1 MSRRLGKPPFTRGLA
16 LGSVLVLLVS
26 VGVWWVFLGADQRR
40 VVAYFDDAVGL
51 YEGGEVRVLGVKVGS
66 VDAVTPQPERVRVEM
81 SVRREL
87 KIPANA
93 GAAVISP
100 SVVSGRFVQL
110 TPVYEGGPT
119 LESGAVIPKGR
130 TVTPVE
136 IDEVYNSLN
145 ELSEAL
151 GPKGAN
157 SDGELS
163 ELLDTGARNL
173 EGNGELISRTL
184 RDLGEAG
191 STLSGS
197 SEDLFATVDKLQKVT
212 SNLAEN
218 DGEVRR
224 FNSRMREIND
234 LLASQ
239 RDDLDTAL
247 SELALALRKV
257 KNFVRT
263 NEDKLHSNVEQ
274 LDSIAKVVA
283 RQNEALRET
292 LTNAPLALGN
302 LQNSYNA
309 ASGTLDTRAN
319 LNELRQPPLVLLCK
333 LLEQARPGSGNGPS
347 QRTDAP
353 AGLRSG
359 CESVRNFLDA
369 GGQLPDPA
377 ETISKL
383 QRGQRPDLPVPL
395 KTSSDRVFGGSD
407 GSGSGGQG

>member
-173 EGNGELISRTL
+173 EAT
-184 RDLGEAG
+184 G
-191 STLSGS
+191 S
-197 SEDLFATVDKLQKVT
+197 
-212 SNLAEN
+212 
-218 DGEVRR
+218 
-224 FNSRMREIND
+224 
-234 LLASQ
+234 
-239 RDDLDTAL
+239 
-247 SELALALRKV
+247 
-257 KNFVRT
+257 
-263 NEDKLHSNVEQ
+263 
-274 LDSIAKVVA
+274 
-283 RQNEALRET
+283 
-292 LTNAPLALGN
+292 
-302 LQNSYNA
+302 
-309 ASGTLDTRAN
+309 
-319 LNELRQPPLVLLCK
+319 
-333 LLEQARPGSGNGPS
+333 
-347 QRTDAP
+347 
-353 AGLRSG
+353 
-359 CESVRNFLDA
+359 
-369 GGQLPDPA
+369 
-377 ETISKL
+377 
-383 QRGQRPDLPVPL
+383 
-395 KTSSDRVFGGSD
+395 
-407 GSGSGGQG
+407 